1 MEVTSIKDRVPLVPV
16 KDKRQVEQVR
26 IEEKREQREQPKAKS
41 GQRVD
46 IRV

>member
-26 IEEKREQREQPKAKS
+26 IEEKREQPKPKPKLI
-41 GQRVD
+41 QRVD

>member
-26 IEEKREQREQPKAKS
+26 VEEQREQNKPKPKLI
-41 GQRVD
+41 QRVD

>member
-16 KDKRQVEQVR
+16 KDKRQVEQARV
-26 IEEKREQREQPKAKS
+26 EEKRDQPKAKS
-41 GQRVD
+41 AQRVD

>member
-16 KDKRQVEQVR
+16 KDKRQVEQARV
-26 IEEKREQREQPKAKS
+26 EEKREQNTPKPKS
-41 GQRVD
+41 TQRVD